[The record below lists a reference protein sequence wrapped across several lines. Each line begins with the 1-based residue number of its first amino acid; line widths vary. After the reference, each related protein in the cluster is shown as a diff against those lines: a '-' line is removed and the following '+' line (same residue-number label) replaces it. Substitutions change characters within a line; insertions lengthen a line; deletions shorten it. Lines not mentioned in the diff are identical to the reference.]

1 MNKIIVV
8 VGMCGVGKTVACDY
22 LESLGLDRIYFGAI
36 TFEKLQEEALANV
49 ELEDL
54 KVSSYVIKDAL
65 DEEKNVTLKRSK
77 GEKSN
82 GKS

>member
-36 TFEKLQEEALANV
+36 TFEKLKEEG
-49 ELEDL
+49 LEATPDNERL
-54 KVSSYVIKDAL
+54 MR
-65 DEEKNVTLKRSK
+65 EKLR
-77 GEKSN
+77 EIM
-82 GKS
+82 